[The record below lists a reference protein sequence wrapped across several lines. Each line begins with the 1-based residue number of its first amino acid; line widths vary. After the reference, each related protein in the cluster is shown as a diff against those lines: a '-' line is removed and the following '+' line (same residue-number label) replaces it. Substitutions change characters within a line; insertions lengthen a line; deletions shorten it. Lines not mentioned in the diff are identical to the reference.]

1 MPPKDL
7 TPEDIA
13 DWLTPRQAL
22 AILDEVFR
30 EADLSKA
37 ELLERLRGG
46 MVQAISIHA
55 SIDGRV
61 RAAGAITEI
70 STDDWRK
77 IWGSD
82 TVWVTG
88 TLSVEIKERGSYG
101 SSALRYFDVRFEP
114 SGINAIVAPL
124 LPSKPPSKDEAIDD
138 DVPRGPPVSPDAL
151 KAWFDVYQKVYGNT
165 PADTLDNALKSAR
178 GMFPGKFVARDRIR
192 DLAGGRTPGRKARK
206 DS

>member
-88 TLSVEIKERGSYG
+88 TLSVEI
-101 SSALRYFDVRFEP
+101 
-114 SGINAIVAPL
+114 VAPL

-192 DLAGGRTPGRKARK
+192 DLAGKSRQA
-206 DS
+206 